1 VAERLRQSVR
11 RHETIARFGGDE
23 FAVICEDLSDEQ
35 DAIAVAERLLKAFG
49 PPFQLAHG
57 EAVSTVSIGI
67 AVGVRPDQDP
77 EELIRDAD
85 AAMYRAKQAGGG
97 RIMLFD
103 EVTRQRA
110 LDRLETETALR
121 RALERDE
128 LRLAFQPEILI
139 DSGKVVGL
147 EALLRWQHP
156 ERGLLAPA
164 EFLALAEETGLI
176 VPIGEWVLREAC
188 RQARRWQTEFPGAE
202 DLTMRVNVSP
212 RQLADD
218 KLVDCVRTVLEETGM
233 DPARLCLEVTE
244 SVLVEDPE
252 SSARTLGALK
262 GLGVEIAVDD
272 FGTGYSSLEYLRH
285 FPIDCVKIDRS
296 FVRGLPHSPEDVA
309 IVGAVIELGHA
320 LNLSVTAEGV
330 ENTKQLGNLQSAGCD
345 TAQGFLFSRPER
357 AEVVEGLLGRTDLRA
372 VSGH

>member
-1 VAERLRQSVR
+1 
-11 RHETIARFGGDE
+11 
-23 FAVICEDLSDEQ
+23 
-35 DAIAVAERLLKAFG
+35 
-49 PPFQLAHG
+49 
-57 EAVSTVSIGI
+57 
-67 AVGVRPDQDP
+67 
-77 EELIRDAD
+77 
-85 AAMYRAKQAGGG
+85 
-97 RIMLFD
+97 
-103 EVTRQRA
+103 
-110 LDRLETETALR
+110 
-121 RALERDE
+121 
-128 LRLAFQPEILI
+128 
-139 DSGKVVGL
+139 
-147 EALLRWQHP
+147 
-156 ERGLLAPA
+156 
-164 EFLALAEETGLI
+164 
-176 VPIGEWVLREAC
+176 
-188 RQARRWQTEFPGAE
+188 
-202 DLTMRVNVSP
+202 VNVSP

-218 KLVDCVRTVLEETGM
+218 KLVGVIRKVIDETGI
-233 DPARLCLEVTE
+233 DPSRLCLEVTE

-285 FPIDCVKIDRS
+285 FPINCVKIDRS

-357 AEVVEGLLGRTDLRA
+357 PEVVDGLLGATDLRA